1 MNCNCMAQ
9 LLRHLWNLNMDCALL
24 FIIIQYVV
32 VPSGPTLCN
41 TMDCSTPGFPV
52 LIILCTLLLFIIII
66 VYLNLK

>member
-1 MNCNCMAQ
+1 
-9 LLRHLWNLNMDCALL
+9 MDCTLL
-24 FIIIQYVV
+24 FIIIKYVV

-41 TMDCSTPGFPV
+41 TMDCSTPGFPAL